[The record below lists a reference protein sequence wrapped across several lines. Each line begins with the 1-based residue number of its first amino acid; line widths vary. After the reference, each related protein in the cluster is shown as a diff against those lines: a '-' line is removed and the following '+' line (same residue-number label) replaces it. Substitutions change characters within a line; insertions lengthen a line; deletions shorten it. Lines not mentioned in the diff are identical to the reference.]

1 MPSFWIHAKVLPNV
15 KSLVSIIFLL
25 NSLLKK
31 TTKCLEKQNITTNYY
46 LKIKLAIFVNFLD
59 YVGNEIVTCIVSK
72 LT

>member
-1 MPSFWIHAKVLPNV
+1 MKVLPNV

-31 TTKCLEKQNITTNYY
+31 TKKCLEKQNMTTNYY
-46 LKIKLAIFVNFLD
+46 LKIKLAMFVNFLE
-59 YVGNEIVTCIVSK
+59 YLGNEIVTCIVSK